1 MPLCAD
7 SKLYYERYRPY
18 SLIDGELAS
27 AVSEVDDSVDQLTTD
42 TDQLMLTDDSQFILS
57 VSYRHTVN
65 VSWGLCFSYPMWA

>member
-42 TDQLMLTDDSQFILS
+42 TDQLMLTDDSQF
-57 VSYRHTVN
+57 T
-65 VSWGLCFSYPMWA
+65 LCLISTHSQRVMGSLF